1 MHPGVKSSFNI
12 RPPAQ
17 KNHLLWKGCL
27 ILRSSTNR
35 PLCTQVRVQR
45 QWTSTIPFMALMPP
59 SEQCFSSAHGLGLA
73 QRTSS
78 VRVTCPANQAVPRNP
93 PVWDGPTPCICHA
106 GERASFWDTHCSCA
120 ASPSA
125 GSRTGARTSGP
136 SASSS
141 AAGASLPS
149 WLLPFPA
156 GVVCGGPSIAARP
169 EDKSDQRG

>member
-1 MHPGVKSSFNI
+1 MNPGVKSSFNI

-27 ILRSSTNR
+27 ILRSSTNH

-73 QRTSS
+73 RRTSS

-93 PVWDGPTPCICHA
+93 PVWDRHTHPLHLPCRRKGLLLGHSLLLCRFSLRWFTYWSQDFRPFRIVQCCRRLA
-106 GERASFWDTHCSCA
+106 AQLAVAVSRWSCVWRAVHCSQA
-120 ASPSA
+120 
-125 GSRTGARTSGP
+125 
-136 SASSS
+136 
-141 AAGASLPS
+141 
-149 WLLPFPA
+149 
-156 GVVCGGPSIAARP
+156 
-169 EDKSDQRG
+169 